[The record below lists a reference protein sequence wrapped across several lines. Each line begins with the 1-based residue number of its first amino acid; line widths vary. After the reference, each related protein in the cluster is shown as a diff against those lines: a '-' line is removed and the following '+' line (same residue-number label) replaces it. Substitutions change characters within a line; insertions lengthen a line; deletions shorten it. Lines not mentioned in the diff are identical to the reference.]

1 MPDIAVDYELLNQ
14 VAQKARSLK
23 DQVQHAR
30 ESKQDYS
37 DAEVGDGVPTAIRA
51 YYGIWK
57 GSFKRSE
64 EKLEKL
70 ANLYEGVARG
80 WADWDFGLAGEASK
94 QEASLAADLYK
105 TQKEIWDKWQ
115 EQVRAGNADPNDPH
129 APKPPEGDRPTSWTT
144 SDGNGNSTTTTYEYG
159 ADGKPTKITT
169 TVTTSTGLTSK
180 DVTNYH
186 ADGTYDS
193 SATDVY
199 GNVTTTTGKS
209 VTTETDEHKTT
220 DDTFESV
227 TKAPGDDGGTS
238 TTTGSSHSVYNTTT
252 GHRDTT
258 TTYTRTGPDDDGNEK
273 TVKGTSTTAVDL
285 NGHEVVTTIEVDEDG
300 GGTKTVVT
308 DGHTEK
314 WTSEDADGDTGWTS
328 SDD

>member
-23 DQVQHAR
+23 GQVQHAR

-37 DAEVGDGVPTAIRA
+37 VADVGSGVPTAIRA
-51 YYGIWK
+51 YYSVWK
-57 GSFKRSE
+57 SSFKRSE

-80 WADWDFGLAGEASK
+80 WADWDFKLAGEASK

-115 EQVRAGNADPNDPH
+115 EQVRAGNVDPDDPH
-129 APKPPEGDRPTSWTT
+129 APKPPQGNRPTTWTT
-144 SDGNGNSTTTTYEYG
+144 SDGHGNLTTTTYKYG
-159 ADGKPTKITT
+159 EDGKPTKITT
-169 TVTTSTGLTSK
+169 EVRTSTGLTSK

-186 ADGTYDS
+186 PDGTYDS

-199 GNVTTTTGKS
+199 GNVTTTTGKA
-209 VTTETDEHKTT
+209 VTIEEDGNKIT
-220 DDTFESV
+220 DDSFKSV
-227 TKAPGDDGGTS
+227 TKAPGDGGES
-238 TTTGSSHSVYNTTT
+238 TTTGTSHSVYNITT

-258 TTYTRTGPDDDGNEK
+258 TTYTRTGPDDGGKQE

-285 NGHEVVTTIEVDEDG
+285 NGHEVVTTIEVKANG
-300 GGTKTVVT
+300 SGTKTVVT
-308 DGHTEK
+308 DGRTEK
-314 WTSEDADGDTGWTS
+314 WDSKNAAGDTGWKS

>member
-14 VAQKARSLK
+14 VAKKARSLK

-37 DAEVGDGVPTAIRA
+37 VAEVGSGVPYAIRA
-51 YYGIWK
+51 YYSVWK

-94 QEASLAADLYK
+94 QEASLSSDLYR

-115 EQVRAGNADPNDPH
+115 EQVRAGNVDPDDPR
-129 APKPPEGDRPTSWTT
+129 APKPPQGERPSKWTT
-144 SDGNGNSTTTTYEYG
+144 SDGRGNSTTTTYEYG

-169 TVTTSTGLTSK
+169 EVRTSSGLTSK

-186 ADGTYDS
+186 PDGTYDS

-199 GNVTTTTGKS
+199 GNVTTTTGKA
-209 VTTETDEHKTT
+209 VTTETDGRKIT
-220 DDTFESV
+220 DDSFKSV
-227 TKAPGDDGGTS
+227 TKAPGDGGES
-238 TTTGSSHSVYNTTT
+238 TTTGTSHSVYNTGT

-258 TTYTRTGPDDDGNEK
+258 TTYTRTGPDDDGNQE
-273 TVKGTSTTAVDL
+273 TVKGTSTTSVDL
-285 NGHEVVTTIEVDEDG
+285 NGHEVVTTIEVKEDG
-300 GGTKTVVT
+300 SGTKTVVT
-308 DGHTEK
+308 DGRTEE
-314 WTSEDADGDTGWTS
+314 WTSRNAAGNTGWKR